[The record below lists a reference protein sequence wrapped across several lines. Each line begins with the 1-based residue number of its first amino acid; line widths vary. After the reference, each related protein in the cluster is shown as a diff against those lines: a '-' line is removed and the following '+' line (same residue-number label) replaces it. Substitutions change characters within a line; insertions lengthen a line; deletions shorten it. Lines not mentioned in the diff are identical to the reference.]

1 MSSDADLSPAER
13 DALHA
18 YARRHGRTW
27 KSSLR
32 DDWMRG
38 RAEGPL
44 QRIRNRLGPR
54 WLAAY
59 RVTRVNPARPKK
71 ADCSRAGKN
80 LATRKSTRAGRAL
93 QACAPRDN
101 PLPKGQSVWSVLY
114 RDGDSG
120 EALYAQVF
128 ATSAA
133 DARHAFHTMTQDA
146 AHRVSRV
153 VRGAPSPELRE
164 GRTFAGRFSNPDNV
178 RDNPSP
184 HAERREGHRGQDRL
198 VDRARR
204 DLSTPLPASASGRR
218 ARLDRGLPPRS
229 PRGLRLEAGTRAR
242 DVGGA
247 DPSRRR
253 PRGPRG
259 LRRPPRLGL
268 VSAWHPR
275 RTR

>member
-59 RVTRVNPARPKK
+59 RLARVNPARPKK

-120 EALYAQVF
+120 ESLYAQVF

-133 DARHAFHTMTQDA
+133 DARHAFHAMTQDA

-164 GRTFAGRFSNPDNV
+164 GRTFARRVYLRCELSRRAGTGAAS
-178 RDNPSP
+178 
-184 HAERREGHRGQDRL
+184 HAERPRGDG
-198 VDRARR
+198 V
-204 DLSTPLPASASGRR
+204 
-218 ARLDRGLPPRS
+218 RGGDAGDVPSDPPR
-229 PRGLRLEAGTRAR
+229 PWRTKGRVYQTLNTEVTW
-242 DVGGA
+242 VT
-247 DPSRRR
+247 DPLGEGFV
-253 PRGPRG
+253 GPR
-259 LRRPPRLGL
+259 
-268 VSAWHPR
+268 A
-275 RTR
+275 

>member
-1 MSSDADLSPAER
+1 MSSDADLSLAER

-59 RVTRVNPARPKK
+59 RVARVNPARPKK

-93 QACAPRDN
+93 QACAPRSN

-114 RDGDSG
+114 RDGNSG
-120 EALYAQVF
+120 DALYAQVY
-128 ATSAA
+128 AANAA

-146 AHRVSRV
+146 AHTVSRV
-153 VRGAPSPELRE
+153 IRGAPSPEQRA

-184 HAERREGHRGQDRL
+184 PHKTAKVIGAKTVSWTVRGATFRRRFLLLRQGGALDWIEASPLGHLVGFVSTPARDPEMSAALIDRGDAREAL
-198 VDRARR
+198 AAFVARR
-204 DLSTPLPASASGRR
+204 GSG
-218 ARLDRGLPPRS
+218 
-229 PRGLRLEAGTRAR
+229 
-242 DVGGA
+242 
-247 DPSRRR
+247 
-253 PRGPRG
+253 
-259 LRRPPRLGL
+259 
-268 VSAWHPR
+268 W
-275 RTR
+275 

>member
-59 RVTRVNPARPKK
+59 RVARVNPARPKK

-93 QACAPRDN
+93 QSCAPRDN

-120 EALYAQVF
+120 ESLYAQVF
-128 ATSAA
+128 AANAA
-133 DARHAFHTMTQDA
+133 DARHAFRSMTQDA
-146 AHRVSRV
+146 AHTVSRV

-164 GRTFAGRFSNPDNV
+164 GRAFVGRFSNPDNV
-178 RDNPSP
+178 RDNPSDTP
-184 HAERREGHRGQDRL
+184 NDAKVIGAKTVSWTVRGATFRRRFLLLRQGGALDWIEVSPLGHLVGFVSKPAREPEMSAALIHRGDARAAL
-198 VDRARR
+198 AAYVARR
-204 DLSTPLPASASGRR
+204 G
-218 ARLDRGLPPRS
+218 
-229 PRGLRLEAGTRAR
+229 
-242 DVGGA
+242 
-247 DPSRRR
+247 
-253 PRGPRG
+253 
-259 LRRPPRLGL
+259 
-268 VSAWHPR
+268 SAW
-275 RTR
+275 